1 MSTIQPAHTT
11 KNVATLVYPLPP
23 PLSHKTL
30 HLSQDS
36 TAATTTGSTL
46 WLGAQVLTIYLY
58 SLYTPSTSSGKRALD
73 LGAGIGLTSLAL
85 AALGWDVTSTDVSEL
100 VSGILQ
106 QNIEDPR
113 NTTAR
118 TITVQE
124 LDWIAPPLQQEVIY
138 DLIITADTIYSP
150 PLVVPLLNTIRTY
163 ASAKTVVLVALEVRD
178 EALIRGA
185 LEKAVRQGWSG
196 RRRSGVGLRCGSW
209 GSGRMRE
216 EVGVEGLYPV
226 FGLVM

>member
-1 MSTIQPAHTT
+1 RPHHQERGHPR
-11 KNVATLVYPLPP
+11 LPTSP

-30 HLSQDS
+30 HLFQDS

-58 SLYTPSTSSGKRALD
+58 SLYTPSTSSGKRVLD

-113 NTTAR
+113 NTTAG
-118 TITVQE
+118 TVTVQE
-124 LDWIAPPLQQEVIY
+124 LDWIAPPLQQEVTY
-138 DLIITADTIYSP
+138 DLIITADTIYSL

-163 ASAKTVVLVALEVRD
+163 AGAKTVVLVALEVRD

-185 LEKAVRQGWSG
+185 LEKAVEMGFVVRRVPKTRLRKALSAARVEWAKEEWSG
-196 RRRSGVGLRCGSW
+196 VEVWKLGVGKDA
-209 GSGRMRE
+209 
-216 EVGVEGLYPV
+216 
-226 FGLVM
+226 